1 MAHISD
7 YRFIPTGDEQALADA
22 LATIGPIT
30 VAVDADHPSFLFYS
44 SGERIKIALENL
56 MKTFLW
62 IQIQNKAK

>member
-1 MAHISD
+1 MAQIRD

-44 SGERIKIALENL
+44 SGKRFKRGY
-56 MKTFLW
+56 K
-62 IQIQNKAK
+62 